1 MATAKI
7 TEREVA
13 TLRTASKRTGKT
25 IYLWDTELKGFGLRI
40 SASGR
45 GSWLLRKWVG
55 GRRGK
60 EKRLIVG
67 HLPMT
72 VDEARTKVRSGG
84 LSTIE
89 QSQSST
95 AHRAAPPHS
104 CAP

>member
-13 TLRTASKRTGKT
+13 TLRTASKRAGKT
-25 IYLWDTELKGFGLRI
+25 AYLWDSELKGFGLRI

-60 EKRLIVG
+60 ERRLIVG

-72 VDEARTKVRSGG
+72 VEEARTKVRGG
-84 LSTIE
+84 LGTIE

-95 AHRAAPPHS
+95 ALGAAPPQTF
-104 CAP
+104 AP